1 MPTRPLPLAL
11 RNAQDLGPWGARG
24 WRLGRAVVPRR
35 YRELYEGHLYISG
48 QMWFE
53 DRRVLYDTVR
63 RLRPERCFEVGTW
76 RGGGS
81 TLVIARAL
89 HENGRGKLHTIETME
104 ESHHVA
110 VENYREHAAHLL
122 PFVDFHLGD
131 YRDAFPAIVEQA
143 GGVDFFVLDGAED
156 GEQTVEQFRFFDERA
171 HAGCELFAHDWET
184 EKTRLLKP
192 ALEATERWTVQTVVG
207 PPKSVGLAVAVCTG

>member
-1 MPTRPLPLAL
+1 MPTRPLPFAL

-24 WRLGRAVVPRR
+24 WRVGRALVPRR

-63 RLRPERCFEVGTW
+63 RLRPQRCFEVGTW

-89 HENGRGKLHTIETME
+89 HENGSGKLHTIETLE
-104 ESHHVA
+104 EPYRA
-110 VENYREHAAHLL
+110 AIENYRTHAPHLSA
-122 PFVDFHLGD
+122 FVDFHLGD
-131 YRDAFPAIVEQA
+131 YRELFPAIVERE

-156 GEQTVEQFRFFDERA
+156 GGQTVEQFHFFDERSGRGA
-171 HAGCELFAHDWET
+171 ELFAHDWET
-184 EKTRLLKP
+184 EKTRLLRP
-192 ALEATERWTVQTVVG
+192 ALEATDRWTVHTVAR
-207 PPKSVGLAVAVCTG
+207 PPKSVGLAVAVRTA

>member
-1 MPTRPLPLAL
+1 
-11 RNAQDLGPWGARG
+11 
-24 WRLGRAVVPRR
+24 VPRR
-35 YRELYEGHLYISG
+35 YRELYEGHLCIAG

-81 TLVIARAL
+81 TLVISRAL
-89 HENGRGKLHTIETME
+89 RENGTGTLHTIETDE
-104 ESHHVA
+104 ETHRAA
-110 VENYREHAAHLL
+110 VEDYRQHAPQLL

-131 YRDAFPAIVEQA
+131 YRDTFPAIVERE

-156 GEQTVEQFRFFDERA
+156 GAQTVEQFRFFDERA
-171 HAGCELFAHDWET
+171 RKGSELFAHDWET
-184 EKTRLLKP
+184 EKTRLLRP
-192 ALEATERWTVQTVVG
+192 VLEGTERWAVRTVAG
-207 PPKSVGLAVAVCTG
+207 PPKSVGLAVAVRTS

>member
-1 MPTRPLPLAL
+1 VPTRPLPLAL
-11 RNAQDLGPWGARG
+11 RNAHQLNRWAFRG
-24 WRLGRAVVPRR
+24 WVVGRTVVPRR
-35 YRELYEGHLYISG
+35 YRELYEGHLYIAG

-63 RLRPERCFEVGTW
+63 RLQPQHCFEVGTW

-89 HENGRGKLHTIETME
+89 HENGTGRLHTIETE
-104 ESHHVA
+104 EEPYRAA
-110 VENYREHAAHLL
+110 VDGYRRHAPHLL

-131 YRDAFPAIVEQA
+131 YRETFPAIVERG

-156 GEQTVEQFRFFDERA
+156 GRQTVEQFRFFDQRA
-171 HAGCELFAHDWET
+171 HKGAELFAHDWET
-184 EKTRLLKP
+184 EKTRLLRP
-192 ALEATERWTVQTVVG
+192 VLDATERWVVHTVVG
-207 PPKSVGLAVAVCTG
+207 PPKSVGLAVAVRTT